1 MRRQPDPLAST
12 NSKKSSYRTR
22 DSEGQ
27 TTSASNTAANP
38 TADASRAPPMLATKN
53 GRHPANLRQPKP
65 RRPRSHE
72 HPNRKTHQTTRRSPA
87 ARSHQYNWL
96 HRRPTKKAN
105 RRQNQRPI
113 NHPPRNKTNERKPT
127 NPLNPICLAYS
138 KQVNQHRLKGSI
150 NRVDDHCLGESKTRK
165 TESAKEAIPSFLARI
180 GSRRVAAKINPG
192 KINGFF
198 SSIVQKPLTLNDVNR
213 TFSPPHSKVVV
224 RNGLVFSFPTWK

>member
-1 MRRQPDPLAST
+1 
-12 NSKKSSYRTR
+12 
-22 DSEGQ
+22 
-27 TTSASNTAANP
+27 
-38 TADASRAPPMLATKN
+38 MLGTKN
-53 GRHPANLRQPKP
+53 GLHQANLRRPAPK
-65 RRPRSHE
+65 RPRSHE
-72 HPNRKTHQTTRRSPA
+72 HPSRKIHRTTRRSPA
-87 ARSHQYNWL
+87 ARSHQHNRL
-96 HRRPTKKAN
+96 HRQLTKKAN

-127 NPLNPICLAYS
+127 TPLNPLCLDYS

-150 NRVDDHCLGESKTRK
+150 NRVDDHCLGESKTQK

-180 GSRRVAAKINPG
+180 GSRPVAAKINPG

-213 TFSPPHSKVVV
+213 TFSPPHSKVAV